1 MASSSVPFS
10 VGGLAEL
17 LVDDYA
23 QVGASRGS
31 FVEVLEI
38 IPHGPTAGESS
49 IKVALGMHG
58 AVAYLQEDALRALPA
73 RPAAVPDPPL
83 AKLTSRPPQVQQ
95 QPVPPQV
102 RQQPVPEAQ
111 EPILYFLQEPA
122 RLICLRL
129 VSSSELG
136 QVAFNA
142 VDAMLALVR
151 QSRADVVQVD
161 RYEDT
166 CPVLEQLHS
175 KGIWCSETYSSV
187 ASIQCPD
194 GSMLSAVGLGSN
206 KQNRARAVHLSVA
219 TALALELLKG
229 SSPSLMASLRQV
241 MHHFP
246 VLESLVKEARQLKER
261 ADRPDPEVVLPP
273 PPTLEE
279 CYDFARQF
287 MVFHEDPDLWF
298 SVGRIGGENL

>member
-23 QVGASRGS
+23 QVGSSRGS
-31 FVEVLEI
+31 LVEVLEI
-38 IPHGPTAGESS
+38 IPHGPVAGGSS
-49 IKVALGMHG
+49 IKVALGVQG
-58 AVAYLQEDALRALPA
+58 AVAYLHENSLRALPA
-73 RPAAVPDPPL
+73 GPAAVPDPPL
-83 AKLTSRPPQVQQ
+83 ARPVSRPPQVQQ
-95 QPVPPQV
+95 QPVP
-102 RQQPVPEAQ
+102 EAQ
-111 EPILYFLQEPA
+111 EPLLYFLQEPA

-129 VSSSELG
+129 VSRSELG
-136 QVAFNA
+136 QVAFNV
-142 VDAMLALVR
+142 VDAMLAIVR

-161 RYEDT
+161 RYEDK

-194 GSMLSAVGLGSN
+194 GSMLRAVGLGSN
-206 KQNRARAVHLSVA
+206 KLNRARAVHLSLA

-229 SSPSLMASLRQV
+229 SPPSLMSSLHQV

-246 VLESLVKEARQLKER
+246 VLETLVKEARQLKEH